1 MVSAGVAATPPPWAP
16 GAAGIAAGALPGVT
30 VPATTGGAESTCV
43 TGAGGGGRLMK
54 IEGMKAIAII
64 SMTAH
69 NMRLSMTRDSSL
81 S

>member
-1 MVSAGVAATPPPWAP
+1 
-16 GAAGIAAGALPGVT
+16 
-30 VPATTGGAESTCV
+30 
-43 TGAGGGGRLMK
+43 MK